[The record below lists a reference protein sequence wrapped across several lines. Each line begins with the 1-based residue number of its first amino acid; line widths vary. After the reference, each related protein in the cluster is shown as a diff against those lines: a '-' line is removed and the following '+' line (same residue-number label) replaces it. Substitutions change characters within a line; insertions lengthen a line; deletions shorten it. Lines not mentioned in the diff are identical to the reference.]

1 NEFGQTAGFG
11 LGNGVQTNYTYDVK
25 QRLVRINSTGDVDG
39 TTKTLQDAVY
49 AFNSRNNITGIT
61 NTSSEYTTAYNYS
74 YDGLNRLIAADGQ
87 YQESADN
94 YTKTFRQ
101 SFAYAKNGNLTAKRN
116 HNFNDNTLID
126 EWNYQYFNHQVTNID
141 STQSGNNRLVM
152 NYDSSGNMTYQRDNF
167 KDLTKTITI
176 DSQNRI
182 AQVQDALNTTI
193 GNYSYDEGGFRVRKR
208 ALVPSGASF
217 KNQEILYPSK
227 FYGLEY
233 SEETNV
239 LSSINNVY
247 LNGVRI
253 AALNEDGVTA
263 YFLTDQ
269 VDSVAHVLDEGAHT
283 LSRMQYEP
291 YGETLVQRGTLD
303 FAPKYNSQE
312 LDRETNFYFYNA
324 RYYDPQIARFT
335 SADSVIDGSEDTQG
349 WNRFAYVKG
358 NPTGAKDPTGNCIGG
373 TWTYFA
379 ATCSGATKADPLDVE
394 QRINYSRNSAFL
406 KTAYVVNAAQPSNI
420 PSFVIGQLPGIKQLS
435 EKMNED
441 LYDNDPDRMAIGN
454 FGMFIAGTYAGVTL
468 PGVMAGSSA
477 KAPTLNGGRK
487 NSVSTPLVAEVSL
500 DSLSKFNRISSSL
513 EAFGVKA
520 RNALK
525 GQKTTYENIT
535 KSKRHVTNL
544 KTNITRAEF
553 EKNLR
558 NNGWR
563 HELSKNG
570 LADNYYK
577 GTSKYSVRNI
587 SKSGPKTADYY
598 DSAAGK
604 DALLKIRFAED

>member
-1 NEFGQTAGFG
+1 M
-11 LGNGVQTNYTYDVK
+11 
-25 QRLVRINSTGDVDG
+25 DG

-49 AFNSRNNITGIT
+49 AFNSQNNITGIT
-61 NTSSEYTTAYNYS
+61 NTSSEYTAAYNYN
-74 YDGLNRLIAADGQ
+74 YDGLNRLTAADGQ

-101 SFAYAKNGNLTAKRN
+101 SFAYAKNGNLLSKRN

-126 EWNYQYFNHQVTNID
+126 EWNYQYSNHQVTQID
-141 STQSGNNRLVM
+141 STQSGNDRLVM
-152 NYDSSGNMTYQRDNF
+152 SYDSSGNMTYQRDNF
-167 KDLTKTITI
+167 KDLTKTITV

-182 AQVQDALNTTI
+182 TQVQDALSTTI
-193 GNYSYDEGGFRVRKR
+193 GNYYYDEGGFRVRKK

-233 SEETNV
+233 SEETNI

-335 SADSVIDGSEDTQG
+335 SADTIIDGARNTQG
-349 WNRFAYVKG
+349 WNRFSYVAG
-358 NPTGAKDPTGNCIGG
+358 NPIRYKDPTGHNAVPKKLLPSPYE
-373 TWTYFA
+373 TANSASPAFV
-379 ATCSGATKADPLDVE
+379 P
-394 QRINYSRNSAFL
+394 RNSNGVGSGLLPSDQKLLGRPTTPEIRPLNKGIDPITL
-406 KTAYVVNAAQPSNI
+406 KPKVKKSLWPEIT
-420 PSFVIGQLPGIKQLS
+420 
-435 EKMNED
+435 
-441 LYDNDPDRMAIGN
+441 
-454 FGMFIAGTYAGVTL
+454 
-468 PGVMAGSSA
+468 
-477 KAPTLNGGRK
+477 RK
-487 NSVSTPLVAEVSL
+487 DVW
-500 DSLSKFNRISSSL
+500 
-513 EAFGVKA
+513 
-520 RNALK
+520 
-525 GQKTTYENIT
+525 NIT
-535 KSKRHVTNL
+535 KGVGRE
-544 KTNITRAEF
+544 AM
-553 EKNLR
+553 
-558 NNGWR
+558 
-563 HELSKNG
+563 ELSICG
-570 LADNYYK
+570 FGFGQAPSCD
-577 GTSKYSVRNI
+577 SKLINNHRSPDYMSAQGSGRI
-587 SKSGPKTADYY
+587 SKAGEFTAGGGYMIDRYGTVYESQALSGGSLTKAFSGNASYGWVLSWKQPNKAEMENIMTGEGVNFNVNIKGVG
-598 DSAAGK
+598 AGLGYSPGTNNFTFEIGVGSPGGGGSRTNSSK
-604 DALLKIRFAED
+604 VTETKYGW

>member
-49 AFNSRNNITGIT
+49 AFNSRNNITGIA
-61 NTSSEYTTAYNYS
+61 NTSSEYTTVYNYS
-74 YDGLNRLIAADGQ
+74 YDGLNRLVAADGQ

-126 EWNYQYFNHQVTNID
+126 EWNYQYSNHQVTHID

-152 NYDSSGNMTYQRDNF
+152 SYDSSGNMTYQRDNF
-167 KDLTKTITI
+167 KDLTKTISV

-182 AQVQDALNTTI
+182 TQVQDALNTTI
-193 GNYSYDEGGFRVRKR
+193 SNYSYDEGGFRVRKR
-208 ALVPSGASF
+208 TLVPNGASF

-291 YGETLVQRGTLD
+291 YGETLVKRGTLD

-335 SADSVIDGSEDTQG
+335 SADTLIDGARSTQG
-349 WNRFAYVKG
+349 WNRFSYVAG
-358 NPTGAKDPTGNCIGG
+358 NPIGSKDPTGHESLGPMPG
-373 TWTYFA
+373 TA
-379 ATCSGATKADPLDVE
+379 AWRHLGPMLRGITKDEQINAIRAEDDLTTQSGKLSAISKMTPPGHVTDLFLQSYADVLEKDYKKLGTRLAVE
-394 QRINYSRNSAFL
+394 GAVLGAGYA
-406 KTAYVVNAAQPSNI
+406 I
-420 PSFVIGQLPGIKQLS
+420 P
-435 EKMNED
+435 
-441 LYDNDPDRMAIGN
+441 
-454 FGMFIAGTYAGVTL
+454 YA
-468 PGVMAGSSA
+468 SSA
-477 KAPTLNGGRK
+477 VAKKITTKLIASNLIKAPTVGSR
-487 NSVSTPLVAEVSL
+487 V
-500 DSLSKFNRISSSL
+500 F
-513 EAFGVKA
+513 
-520 RNALK
+520 
-525 GQKTTYENIT
+525 
-535 KSKRHVTNL
+535 
-544 KTNITRAEF
+544 
-553 EKNLR
+553 
-558 NNGWR
+558 W
-563 HELSKNG
+563 
-570 LADNYYK
+570 
-577 GTSKYSVRNI
+577 
-587 SKSGPKTADYY
+587 SG
-598 DSAAGK
+598 GK
-604 DALLKIRFAED
+604 DAMKAAADYAKVTGGKTLEMTFGGRVMTALNPILPRSISKPIWEKLSSNFAKGAKGSVEVFQNTNGVRTGSIWAQKEYKILKENNVNINYHEVTPK